1 MLYDGMVCSRAVR
14 VAYLFLCFLVEVP
27 FFKPFLQQTFFIR
40 VNLPLLKYYR
50 MEYEVFMKRSWQTS
64 QHGVVIGKIPSTYWL
79 SVRIFS
85 ISSKKV
91 FNIMRTA
98 LLNQKLCKL
107 STYSRLI
114 RSRCFTNKAHSFEW
128 SSAAL
133 NIEAATTPPTS
144 WYTEGIEASQFS
156 VSHRWRLI

>member
-1 MLYDGMVCSRAVR
+1 
-14 VAYLFLCFLVEVP
+14 
-27 FFKPFLQQTFFIR
+27 
-40 VNLPLLKYYR
+40 
-50 MEYEVFMKRSWQTS
+50 
-64 QHGVVIGKIPSTYWL
+64 
-79 SVRIFS
+79 
-85 ISSKKV
+85 
-91 FNIMRTA
+91 MRTA

-156 VSHRWRLI
+156 VSHR